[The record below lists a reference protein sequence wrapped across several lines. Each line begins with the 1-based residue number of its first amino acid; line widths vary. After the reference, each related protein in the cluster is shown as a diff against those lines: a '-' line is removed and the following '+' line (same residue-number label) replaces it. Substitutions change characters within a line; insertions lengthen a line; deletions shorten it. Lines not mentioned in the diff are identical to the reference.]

1 MFNHFFGCITCGDGG
16 TCSHKRK
23 QALSI
28 LLLPEQKEVQT
39 QLLQLNKKDRE
50 DVWADMIANPNI
62 THYKDPVV
70 IEQEKPEV
78 LAKLME
84 DLQKELNK
92 NIRNSTEVS
101 DSEGSGDEGGGG
113 GSSTNNNSNNSHKK
127 RSGGGWF
134 ANGAAAMFNK
144 PRNAYQYV
152 YENHRDYVTSKDFML
167 RFLRA
172 DKYNVIAASKRIII
186 HFDVKE
192 ELFGRNSKLGRDITY
207 NDLSDEEKNIFDS
220 GKNRFLRHTDN
231 AGRTIFFTRP
241 GKVDYNI
248 PTSELR
254 VGWVLVNGKDS
265 PLTTNKNNCQ
275 ILGFVHLAYVLDGYP
290 KGINFELF
298 RCGAKMLLGTPMRFV
313 SMYIL
318 EENAIVGW
326 KNVIDFFTYVMG
338 NVMRVR
344 TRTISGKPR
353 CMSVCVCVFR
363 DKWRDVWFAGPS
375 Y

>member
-1 MFNHFFGCITCGDGG
+1 
-16 TCSHKRK
+16 
-23 QALSI
+23 
-28 LLLPEQKEVQT
+28 
-39 QLLQLNKKDRE
+39 
-50 DVWADMIANPNI
+50 
-62 THYKDPVV
+62 
-70 IEQEKPEV
+70 
-78 LAKLME
+78 
-84 DLQKELNK
+84 
-92 NIRNSTEVS
+92 
-101 DSEGSGDEGGGG
+101 
-113 GSSTNNNSNNSHKK
+113 
-127 RSGGGWF
+127 
-134 ANGAAAMFNK
+134 
-144 PRNAYQYV
+144 
-152 YENHRDYVTSKDFML
+152 ML

-220 GKNRFLRHTDN
+220 GKNRFLRHTDS

-241 GKVDYNI
+241 GKINYNI

-318 EENAIVGW
+318 EENAGVGW

-344 TRTISGKPR
+344 TRTISGKFQLVFSLSLSLSLSCSLHVR
-353 CMSVCVCVFR
+353 VYMCLAGMCSIASVACSGFVFAEQNQNSR
-363 DKWRDVWFAGPS
+363 SASAAAASPTAVLSTRREARSHV
-375 Y
+375 